1 MLEHGVVRATQR
13 VAEGERHE
21 EGAGRLHL
29 LRVLADHADRR
40 GRDAL
45 GLERARQHT
54 AGVRAEGSGR
64 RDQRD
69 LDALVAQASADLGAG
84 LLLDALEIPLRA
96 HERVVMRPRAAQLAP
111 RADEVGDDA
120 EAEVLQLGPRHAVP
134 ERAEVLR
141 EHVGDR
147 WHLWSNHGGTL
158 RPLDDRFPEPISVE
172 SQIWVRAGRF
182 NRSLTGKPTEAAAM
196 PAASRRSRASNPPT
210 R

>member
-45 GLERARQHT
+45 GLERSRQHT

-111 RADEVGDDA
+111 RDQLA
-120 EAEVLQLGPRHAVP
+120 EAVHRKADVQVAHRRGPIEAEAHVALDDVGGKRACGEYSKGPRG
-134 ERAEVLR
+134 LS
-141 EHVGDR
+141 D
-147 WHLWSNHGGTL
+147 T
-158 RPLDDRFPEPISVE
+158 
-172 SQIWVRAGRF
+172 
-182 NRSLTGKPTEAAAM
+182 
-196 PAASRRSRASNPPT
+196 
-210 R
+210 